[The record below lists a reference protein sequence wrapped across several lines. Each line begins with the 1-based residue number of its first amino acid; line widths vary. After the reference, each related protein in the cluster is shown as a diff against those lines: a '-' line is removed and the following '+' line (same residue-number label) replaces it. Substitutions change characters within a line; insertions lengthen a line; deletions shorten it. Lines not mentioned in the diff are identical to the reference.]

1 MGDNAQRVG
10 AVARGS
16 RGRGQGRQRQRWARW
31 AGRLKAAVVV
41 VVAGDDREVAVVPEV
56 DGAVTGTARC
66 GAVTG
71 MARWRHDDG
80 D

>member
-1 MGDNAQRVG
+1 
-10 AVARGS
+10 
-16 RGRGQGRQRQRWARW
+16 
-31 AGRLKAAVVV
+31 VVV